1 MLTADEKAT
10 RWGQK
15 RDRVIF
21 KVEVIGHLG
30 KNTFGD
36 IGRMPGGPEGK
47 AVETVLHH
55 INTYE

>member
-10 RWGQK
+10 RWAK
-15 RDRVIF
+15 KHDRMIF
-21 KVEVIGHLG
+21 KVGVIGHLD

-47 AVETVLHH
+47 AVEIALHH
-55 INTYE
+55 MNTYE